1 MHTSRSGS
9 LAVAL
14 AAIAG
19 VMAAVVPGAAPAEAQ
34 SWPSRPVK
42 WILPF
47 GPGSGT
53 DISARLL
60 QERLQSRW
68 SQPVVI
74 ENRPGGDGLVAIGAF
89 VTAADDHVLLYASS
103 ASFIAHPYQH
113 EKLVYDMA
121 RDLEPIAR
129 VTDTVLS
136 VAVPSA
142 TNVRTLAE
150 FVAAAK
156 ASPGKLNAAGA
167 PGLPEFALM
176 AFIKTRG
183 LDVARVPYR
192 DIVQAGTDLGEG
204 RLHLLSSSLAIAAPH
219 VAAGKVRVIA
229 VAGSESSSL
238 APGVPSTLAAGY
250 PELGVETTV
259 GLYGPRGMPLALRER
274 IGADVVAAAS
284 DPAVGKRLEPTG
296 QAMRVGGPE
305 ALAKALVAQAERAA
319 DIARV
324 LGMEKKAGR

>member
-1 MHTSRSGS
+1 MTGLIRAILGT
-9 LAVAL
+9 LAL
-14 AAIAG
+14 ATALAST
-19 VMAAVVPGAAPAEAQ
+19 AAAQ
-34 SWPSRPVK
+34 SWPQRQVRM
-42 WILPF
+42 ILPF

-60 QERLQSRW
+60 QERLATVW
-68 SQPVVI
+68 KHPIVI

-89 VTAADDHVLLYASS
+89 VNAADDHVLLYASS

-113 EKLVYDMA
+113 EKLPYDPA

-136 VAVPSA
+136 IGVPTA
-142 TNVRTLAE
+142 TGIASLAD
-150 FVAAAK
+150 FVARAK
-156 ASPGKLNAAGA
+156 AEPGKLNAAGA
-167 PGLPEFALM
+167 PGLPEFAMM
-176 AFIKTRG
+176 AFIKQRG

-204 RLHLLSSSLAIAAPH
+204 RLQFLSSSLAIAAPH
-219 VAAGKVRVIA
+219 VAAGKVRIIA

-238 APGVPSTLAAGY
+238 APGVPSTLAAGF

-284 DPAVGKRLEPTG
+284 DPAVGQRLAPTG
-296 QAMRVGGPE
+296 QAMRVGGPD
-305 ALAKALVAQAERAA
+305 ALTKALVGQAERAA
-319 DIARV
+319 EIAKV
-324 LGMEKKAGR
+324 LGMEKKSGK

>member
-1 MHTSRSGS
+1 MLKRLATAAS
-9 LAVAL
+9 LIVGAI
-14 AAIAG
+14 AAIL
-19 VMAAVVPGAAPAEAQ
+19 PATAQ
-34 SWPSRPVK
+34 NWPTKPVK
-42 WILPF
+42 FVLPF

-60 QERLQSRW
+60 QERLAAKW
-68 SQPVVI
+68 SQPIII

-89 VTAADDHVLLYASS
+89 VSAADDHVFLYASS

-113 EKLVYDMA
+113 DKLPYDPA

-136 VAVPSA
+136 VSVPTALNVA
-142 TNVRTLAE
+142 TLSDFAALA
-150 FVAAAK
+150 K
-156 ASPGKLNAAGA
+156 SQPGKLNAAGA
-167 PGLPEFALM
+167 PGLPEFALR
-176 AFIKTRG
+176 AFVKVRG
-183 LDVARVPYR
+183 LDVALVPYR

-204 RLHLLSSSLAIAAPH
+204 RLQLLSSSLAISAPH

-229 VAGSESSSL
+229 VAGSESTNL
-238 APGVPSTLAAGY
+238 APNVPSTLAAGF

-284 DPAVGKRLEPTG
+284 DPTIGARLAPTG
-296 QAMRVGGPE
+296 QAMRIGGPAE
-305 ALAKALVAQAERAA
+305 LSKALVAQSTRAA
-319 DIARV
+319 EIAKI
-324 LGMEKKAGR
+324 LGMEKKSGR

>member
-1 MHTSRSGS
+1 MLCLLLLS
-9 LAVAL
+9 VAS
-14 AAIAG
+14 AI
-19 VMAAVVPGAAPAEAQ
+19 PASAQ
-34 SWPSRPVK
+34 TWPQRQVRM
-42 WILPF
+42 ILPF

-60 QERLQSRW
+60 QERLA
-68 SQPVVI
+68 PVWKHPIVI

-89 VTAADDHVLLYASS
+89 VNAADDHVLLYASS

-113 EKLVYDMA
+113 EKLPYDPA

-136 VAVPSA
+136 IGVPTA
-142 TNVRTLAE
+142 TGIASLAD
-150 FVAAAK
+150 FVARAK
-156 ASPGKLNAAGA
+156 AEPGKLNAAGA

-176 AFIKTRG
+176 AFIKQRG

-204 RLHLLSSSLAIAAPH
+204 RLQLLSSSLAIAAPH
-219 VAAGKVRVIA
+219 VAAGKVRIIA

-238 APGVPSTLAAGY
+238 APGVPSTLAAGFS
-250 PELGVETTV
+250 ELGVETTV

-284 DPAVGKRLEPTG
+284 DPAVGQRLAPTG
-296 QAMRVGGPE
+296 QAMRVGGPD
-305 ALAKALVAQAERAA
+305 ALAKALVGQASRAA
-319 DIARV
+319 EIAKV
-324 LGMEKKAGR
+324 LGMEKKSGK

>member
-1 MHTSRSGS
+1 MIARCLLALSAFAGLLLPALLATTADAQTWPQRS
-9 LAVAL
+9 
-14 AAIAG
+14 
-19 VMAAVVPGAAPAEAQ
+19 
-34 SWPSRPVK
+34 VK
-42 WILPF
+42 FILPF

-60 QERLQSRW
+60 QERLTAKW
-68 SQPVVI
+68 GQPVVI

-89 VTAADDHVLLYASS
+89 VNAADDHVLLYASS

-113 EKLVYDMA
+113 DKLPYDMA

-136 VAVPSA
+136 VAVPTA
-142 TNVRTLAE
+142 TAVKSLAE

-156 ASPGKLNAAGA
+156 ATPGKLNAAGA

-176 AFIKTRG
+176 AFIKQRG

-204 RLHLLSSSLAIAAPH
+204 RLQLLSSSLAIAAPH
-219 VAAGKVRVIA
+219 VASGKVQVIA

-238 APGVPSTLAAGY
+238 APGVPSTLVAGF

-284 DPAVGKRLEPTG
+284 DPAIGKRLEPTG
-296 QAMRVGGPE
+296 QAMRIGGPKV
-305 ALAKALVAQAERAA
+305 LADALVAQAARAA
-319 DIARV
+319 QIAAV
-324 LGMEKKAGR
+324 LGMEKKSGK